1 MGTAEIDTTRRIGS
15 FSGFLPR
22 GWRDLAFQVVLWL
35 GFLLLYQLARG
46 LANRDPAT
54 AFANGLEVIEIEKRL
69 LGLFELD
76 IQRAVETTDWL
87 TTITAFTYWNS
98 AFTVVAIALLWVYLR
113 RHEHFHRLRNLL
125 LLANVVGLLGYMLL
139 PTAPP
144 RMFPDFGFADSMSE
158 FGGLNHGSGLIQ
170 LASNPYAAM
179 PSLHSAGAVIVG
191 ICLAIACRSWLAK
204 LLWLAWPAWVF
215 FCVMATANHFW
226 LDIVGGIIAAG
237 IAYVILRGTERVVP
251 ASLRRRQAT

>member
-1 MGTAEIDTTRRIGS
+1 MGTAEIDTTRRVTS
-15 FSGFLPR
+15 VSGFLPR
-22 GWRDLAFQVVLWL
+22 GWRDLAFQVTLWL
-35 GFLLLYQLARG
+35 GFLLLYQVARG

-54 AFANGLEVIEIEKRL
+54 AFANGLEIIDIEKRL
-69 LGLFELD
+69 VGLFELS
-76 IQRAVETTDWL
+76 IQGAVETTETL
-87 TTITAFTYWNS
+87 KTITAFTYWNS
-98 AFTVVAIALLWVYLR
+98 AFTVVAIALLWVYVR

-125 LLANVVGLLGYMLL
+125 LLANVVGLLGYVLL

-170 LASNPYAAM
+170 IASNPYAAM
-179 PSLHSAGAVIVG
+179 PSLHSTGALIVG

-204 LLWLAWPAWVF
+204 LLWLAWPAWVW

-226 LDIVGGIIAAG
+226 LDIVGGIVVAV
-237 IAYVILRGTERVVP
+237 IAYVILRGTQRVVP